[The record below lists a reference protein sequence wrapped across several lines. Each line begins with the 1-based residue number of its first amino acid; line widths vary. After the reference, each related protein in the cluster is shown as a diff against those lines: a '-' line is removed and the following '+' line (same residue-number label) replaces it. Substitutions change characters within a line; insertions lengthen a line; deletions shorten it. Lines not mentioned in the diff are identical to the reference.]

1 MSWSGGILTA
11 DIQCFA
17 LLALAHRI
25 VHFAFDN
32 LVVEIP
38 ANVMYKL
45 QQSDGDKVWWF
56 RQQQHMDHMVERQSG
71 KRTSQVLI

>member
-1 MSWSGGILTA
+1 MSWYGGILTA

-56 RQQQHMDHMVERQSG
+56 SSSSTWITWWRDRVG
-71 KRTSQVLI
+71 

>member
-1 MSWSGGILTA
+1 MSWSGVLTA
-11 DIQCFA
+11 DIQGFA

-45 QQSDGDKVWWF
+45 QQSDGDKVWSFSSSTWITWW
-56 RQQQHMDHMVERQSG
+56 RDRVG
-71 KRTSQVLI
+71 KEQAKC

>member
-1 MSWSGGILTA
+1 MSWSGVLTA
-11 DIQCFA
+11 DIQGFA

-45 QQSDGDKVWWF
+45 QQSDGYKVWSFSSSSTWITWW
-56 RQQQHMDHMVERQSG
+56 RDRVG
-71 KRTSQVLI
+71 KEQAKC

>member
-56 RQQQHMDHMVERQSG
+56 SSTWITWWRDRVGKERA
-71 KRTSQVLI
+71 KC

>member
-45 QQSDGDKVWWF
+45 QQSDGDKVWGFSSSSTWITWW
-56 RQQQHMDHMVERQSG
+56 RDRVG
-71 KRTSQVLI
+71 